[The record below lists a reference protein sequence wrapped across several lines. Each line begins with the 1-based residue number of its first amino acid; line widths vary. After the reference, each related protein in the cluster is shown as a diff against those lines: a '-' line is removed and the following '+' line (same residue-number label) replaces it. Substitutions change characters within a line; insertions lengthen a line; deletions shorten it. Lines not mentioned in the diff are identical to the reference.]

1 MIYIILISLIVILFL
16 YNTIIEMKI
25 KNDELKSLNNNL
37 KRFED
42 EWKNKYANKGEK

>member
-25 KNDELKSLNNNL
+25 KNDELKSLINNL

-42 EWKNKYANKGEK
+42 EWKNKYTNK

>member
-1 MIYIILISLIVILFL
+1 MIYVILISFIIILFL
-16 YNTIIEMKI
+16 YNTIVEMKI

-42 EWKNKYANKGEK
+42 EWKNKYKNK

>member
-1 MIYIILISLIVILFL
+1 MIYVILISFIFILFL

-42 EWKNKYANKGEK
+42 EWQK

>member
-1 MIYIILISLIVILFL
+1 MIYIILILFMLFL
-16 YNTIIEMKI
+16 YNAIIEMKI

-42 EWKNKYANKGEK
+42 EWEK

>member
-1 MIYIILISLIVILFL
+1 MIYVILILFVIMLFL
-16 YNTIIEMKI
+16 YNTIVEMKI

>member
-42 EWKNKYANKGEK
+42 EWQK